1 VNVEDEDIEA
11 LLFKLD
17 EGEVGHQGP
26 AHEEEGVNSW
36 QSIHHSFTISSKL
49 TSENL
54 EQNAVGGHC
63 IKLVRNTQ
71 IDAHISYIYLKVINQ
86 LQRKT

>member
-36 QSIHHSFTISSKL
+36 QGIHHSFTISSKF

-54 EQNAVGGHC
+54 EPNAGGGHC
-63 IKLVRNTQ
+63 IKLEQNTQSEQ
-71 IDAHISYIYLKVINQ
+71 IDAHKSYIYLKVIN
-86 LQRKT
+86 